1 MQRTSRRS
9 AGFLERRS
17 DGLLRGTLPIRVA
30 AGLLLCSF
38 VIHNPAFAEAP
49 VSQDFFEQ
57 HCYDCHDAESN
68 KGGLDLSALAFQPDD
83 PRNFARWVKVF
94 DRVSAGEMPPKK
106 RVRPAAA
113 DLEGFTSAVGQALR
127 AAEQERIASEGRATQ
142 RRLNGYEYE
151 NALRDLLSAPWLQ
164 VKGQF
169 PDDGEAF
176 RFNRIGDALD
186 VSHVHMARYMI
197 AADYAMREAL
207 GVQFVQPPTI
217 TRRYYARDQ
226 RTLTSKFTGSNFNN
240 SPDRMTYPVVGL
252 NTPQPDVRWLRAPL
266 TDPETQDEEAVAWVS
281 SNYVTGFT
289 YRWDQFR
296 APVAGRYRIRFSGY
310 TLWVP
315 PGGIQMSFKGE
326 QDKVGKPRPP
336 NKNVGD
342 YDRPQPGRTDEPIT
356 VYTRNGTMNRRVGEF
371 DLTPTPAVY
380 DVGDVWLLGNET
392 LVPDASRFYRSRPTN
407 FRNPLMQEDGAPSV
421 AFRWME
427 VEGPLYDEA
436 TDAGYRLLF
445 GDLPLRRVEAGAPG
459 VAVPFVD
466 RTDRREGGRNA
477 GQRVQ
482 ALGEAVVDVVSTD
495 PKKDADRLMRGFLAH
510 AYRRPAAEGDVQR
523 FLALVEDR
531 RAAGLSFAEAMLAGY
546 TAVLA
551 SPGFVFLEEKPG
563 KLDDYALATRLALFL
578 WNSVPDDA
586 LRSRAAQGE
595 LHRPEVLRA
604 EAERLLSDPK
614 SRRFVDAFL
623 DYWIDLRKMEDS
635 TPSTTLYND
644 YYLDDALAEAAL
656 AESQLY
662 FAEMVQ
668 RDLPARGIVDSD
680 FTFLNERLAT
690 HYGIPGVTGIAMRRV
705 QLPPDSPR
713 GGFMTQASVL
723 KVTANGTTTSPVL
736 RGKWIM
742 ERILGYEIPP
752 PPPVAAVEPDIRGAV
767 TIRQQLA
774 KHRDNTSC
782 AACHSKMDPPG
793 FALESFDVMG
803 AWRDRY
809 RAVDEGKPA
818 EKGIGKNGQ
827 PFEFHLGLPVD
838 AAGELPDGRPFQDI
852 RDFKRL
858 VREDDALLAR
868 NLARQ
873 LTVYATGAPVSFGD
887 RAEIERI
894 VQRTSARRYGLRSLI
909 HEVVQSPLFL
919 NK

>member
-1 MQRTSRRS
+1 M
-9 AGFLERRS
+9 
-17 DGLLRGTLPIRVA
+17 
-30 AGLLLCSF
+30 
-38 VIHNPAFAEAP
+38 
-49 VSQDFFEQ
+49 
-57 HCYDCHDAESN
+57 
-68 KGGLDLSALAFQPDD
+68 
-83 PRNFARWVKVF
+83 
-94 DRVSAGEMPPKK
+94 
-106 RVRPAAA
+106 
-113 DLEGFTSAVGQALR
+113 
-127 AAEQERIASEGRATQ
+127 
-142 RRLNGYEYE
+142 
-151 NALRDLLSAPWLQ
+151 
-164 VKGQF
+164 
-169 PDDGEAF
+169 
-176 RFNRIGDALD
+176 
-186 VSHVHMARYMI
+186 
-197 AADYAMREAL
+197 
-207 GVQFVQPPTI
+207 
-217 TRRYYARDQ
+217 
-226 RTLTSKFTGSNFNN
+226 
-240 SPDRMTYPVVGL
+240 
-252 NTPQPDVRWLRAPL
+252 
-266 TDPETQDEEAVAWVS
+266 
-281 SNYVTGFT
+281 
-289 YRWDQFR
+289 
-296 APVAGRYRIRFSGY
+296 
-310 TLWVP
+310 
-315 PGGIQMSFKGE
+315 
-326 QDKVGKPRPP
+326 
-336 NKNVGD
+336 
-342 YDRPQPGRTDEPIT
+342 
-356 VYTRNGTMNRRVGEF
+356 
-371 DLTPTPAVY
+371 
-380 DVGDVWLLGNET
+380 
-392 LVPDASRFYRSRPTN
+392 
-407 FRNPLMQEDGAPSV
+407 
-421 AFRWME
+421 
-427 VEGPLYDEA
+427 
-436 TDAGYRLLF
+436 
-445 GDLPLRRVEAGAPG
+445 
-459 VAVPFVD
+459 
-466 RTDRREGGRNA
+466 
-477 GQRVQ
+477 
-482 ALGEAVVDVVSTD
+482 
-495 PKKDADRLMRGFLAH
+495 
-510 AYRRPAAEGDVQR
+510 QR

-586 LRSRAAQGE
+586 LRSRAARGE

-604 EAERLLSDPK
+604 EAERMLSDPK
-614 SRRFVDAFL
+614 SRRFVEAFL

-656 AESQLY
+656 AETQLY
-662 FAEMVQ
+662 FAEMMQ
-668 RDLPARGIVDSD
+668 RDLPARGVVDSD

-690 HYGIPGVTGIAMRRV
+690 HYGIPGVKGIAMRRV

-827 PFEFHLGLPVD
+827 PFEFHFGLPVD

-894 VQRTSARRYGLRSLI
+894 VQRTSARGYGLRSLI